1 MHLDDERVQRLLH
14 GELEPGADR
23 RAREHLAGCESCRL
37 LMAEA
42 REEEGRIFGL
52 LGRVDHQAPEVDPE
66 LLISAAVR
74 VRPRRERWV
83 AGFALAAAAAG
94 AAYAAPGSPLPRV
107 LQRVFGFAATSSSP
121 VAASPEAG
129 EAAPPGAGIAVTPG
143 DRLTIRFLI
152 RGEGAVATLSVT
164 EGIEVSVRAVDG
176 AATFTSDEDR
186 ISVHGAGPARFE
198 ILIPRT
204 APSVDVVSD
213 KVPVLRK
220 RGADIVTGAVPEA
233 DGRYRLMLPPS
244 R

>member
-1 MHLDDERVQRLLH
+1 
-14 GELEPGADR
+14 
-23 RAREHLAGCESCRL
+23 
-37 LMAEA
+37 
-42 REEEGRIFGL
+42 
-52 LGRVDHQAPEVDPE
+52 
-66 LLISAAVR
+66 
-74 VRPRRERWV
+74 
-83 AGFALAAAAAG
+83 
-94 AAYAAPGSPLPRV
+94 V